1 MKIENTILLVL
12 DIQEK
17 LMPVIQN
24 NENIIKYTDILIKS
38 CKELNI
44 PIIYTEQYPKG
55 LGETVLEIKNSL
67 NDA

>member
-12 DIQEK
+12 DIQER

-44 PIIYTEQYPKG
+44 PIIYTEQYPTCK
-55 LGETVLEIKNSL
+55 IN
-67 NDA
+67 

>member
-44 PIIYTEQYPKG
+44 PIILKD
-55 LGETVLEIKNSL
+55 LAKLFWKLKIL
-67 NDA
+67 